1 MNKKRLLLTLLP
13 TSVLV
18 IGVVLAVY
26 FHLNKPDGKD
36 IIVAEKDD
44 GTTVVMIDNS
54 HAPAKD
60 ENGNIPAAN
69 VPELTEFEETENED
83 TTVTAKEKDTE
94 KKPVKEETSPAL
106 EADTQKKSVSKPEA
120 VKAETRKAE
129 TSKPAAKK
137 PSETTKSKASD
148 TEPAEA
154 TPPVTA
160 PPETEPPVTL
170 PPETEPAATAPPE
183 TTPPETTAPETTP
196 PKPPREEPVAPDF
209 TVYDINGN
217 AVKLSDYL
225 GKPVVLNF
233 WASWCAPCRMEMP
246 DFNEKYLELSGEV
259 HFLMVNVTSID
270 TKEDAKKVI
279 ADNGYTFPVFFDP
292 DAEAKNAYGV
302 TAFPTT
308 YFIDDEG
315 YLIAYARGAIS
326 AATLQEGIDM
336 IR

>member
-18 IGVVLAVY
+18 IGVVLAAY

-36 IIVAEKDD
+36 IIVAEKDG
-44 GTTVVMIDNS
+44 GTTAVIIDNS
-54 HAPAKD
+54 PSPAKN
-60 ENGNIPAAN
+60 ENSDLPAAN
-69 VPELTEFEETENED
+69 IPELTEFEETENED

-94 KKPVKEETSPAL
+94 KKSVKEETSPAL

-137 PSETTKSKASD
+137 PSETTQSKASD
-148 TEPAEA
+148 TEPAET

-160 PPETEPPVTL
+160 SPETEPPVTL
-170 PPETEPAATAPPE
+170 PPETEPAVTAPPE

-292 DAEAKNAYGV
+292 DAEAKDAYGV

-308 YFIDDEG
+308 YFIDAEG

-326 AATLQEGIDM
+326 AAILQEGIDM

>member
-13 TSVLV
+13 TSVLF

-54 HAPAKD
+54 PAPAKD
-60 ENGNIPAAN
+60 ENGDIPVAN

-94 KKPVKEETSPAL
+94 KKSVKEENSPAL
-106 EADTQKKSVSKPEA
+106 EADTQKKSVSRPEA

-137 PSETTKSKASD
+137 PSETTQSKAPD
-148 TEPAEA
+148 TKPAET

-160 PPETEPPVTL
+160 S
-170 PPETEPAATAPPE
+170 PETEPAATAP
-183 TTPPETTAPETTP
+183 PETTP

-279 ADNGYTFPVFFDP
+279 ADNGYSFPVFFDP
-292 DAEAKNAYGV
+292 DAEAKDAYGV

-308 YFIDDEG
+308 YFIDAEG

-326 AATLQEGIDM
+326 ASALQQGIDI